1 MPYLRRDRA
10 ATLVQT
16 ALLNVNGDPYV
27 ELPVKD
33 ALFSGRLKIALD
45 RSSFP
50 WNFRFE
56 IWIIWILDEHYS
68 CRAEKFVRVWICLSL
83 YCSWFA
89 WICISSF
96 EKN

>member
-1 MPYLRRDRA
+1 MRRDRA

-45 RSSFP
+45 RSLELSFR
-50 WNFRFE
+50 NLGNLDSLMGRRALFVQGRKVCTCLDMFE
-56 IWIIWILDEHYS
+56 LVLFLVCLD
-68 CRAEKFVRVWICLSL
+68 L
-83 YCSWFA
+83 YIEF
-89 WICISSF
+89 
-96 EKN
+96 